1 MPGSM
6 PGASPAKWHLG
17 HTSWFF
23 ETFVLMREG
32 VLMREDVL
40 ARDGTGYCPPHPEYQ
55 EVFGVSAAGGDRR
68 LRRVRGLLSRPT
80 VAEVFD
86 YRRQVDDGVAELLE
100 GELPDEIREIVL
112 LGLHHEQQHQE
123 RLLIDL
129 KHLFSLNP
137 LTPAY
142 RQAADETRGGEA
154 SPLRFVSFAGG
165 TLPFGHQGAGFAYDN
180 ERPRHQ
186 RLVEPF
192 QLASR
197 LITNGEYLEFV
208 AEGGYREAS
217 LWLSDGWD
225 ARVAGDWEAPLYW
238 VRQGDDFAEFSL
250 GGLLPLAL
258 DAPVIHLSYFEADAF
273 ARWREAR
280 LPTEFE
286 WESAAAHRPVAGTL
300 LENGG
305 LRPSPAPRGTRLGGS
320 GPGGSGPA
328 PVVGRAPS
336 SSSGTP
342 GSGRRAPTSPTRG
355 SGRRGSSAN
364 RPASPCPAGW
374 CSAADPASPR
384 LPTSAPP
391 TATSSGQT
399 PAGTRRG
406 SGSPATG
413 RGAGRMYTPS
423 HVTRHSCDN
432 AGPLVSNRAPRF
444 VAPALI
450 PIGTG
455 VDDYLCNWSVRPAR
469 SISPL

>member
-1 MPGSM
+1 MTPAGTPSGTLSKTRSALLEAFRRVRRQTTELVAPLAIEDYVVGSMM

-23 ETFVLMREG
+23 ETFVLTREG
-32 VLMREDVL
+32 VLS
-40 ARDGTGYCPPHPEYQ
+40 RDGTGYCPPHPEYQ
-55 EVFGVSAAGGDRR
+55 EVFGVSAAGGGRH

-100 GELPDEIREIVL
+100 GELPDEVGEIVL

-142 RQAADETRGGEA
+142 RQAEDETRGGEA

-286 WESAAAHRPVAGTL
+286 WEAAAANRPLAGTF

-305 LRPSPAPRGTRLGGS
+305 LRPSPAPRGTRPGGS
-320 GPGGSGPA
+320 GPGPGGRSGPVQLFGDA
-328 PVVGRAPS
+328 WEWTASAYLPYPRFRPTGVFGQ
-336 SSSGTP
+336 SSGKSM
-342 GSGRRAPTSPTRG
+342 SGRMVLRG
-355 SGRRGSSAN
+355 GSCFT
-364 RPASPCPAGW
+364 PASHLRATYRHVLRPDARWHAAG
-374 CSAADPASPR
+374 
-384 LPTSAPP
+384 
-391 TATSSGQT
+391 
-399 PAGTRRG
+399 
-406 SGSPATG
+406 
-413 RGAGRMYTPS
+413 
-423 HVTRHSCDN
+423 
-432 AGPLVSNRAPRF
+432 
-444 VAPALI
+444 
-450 PIGTG
+450 
-455 VDDYLCNWSVRPAR
+455 VRIAR
-469 SISPL
+469 DG

>member
-1 MPGSM
+1 MLEAYRRVRRQTTELAAPLAIEDYVVGSM
-6 PGASPAKWHLG
+6 VGSIPGASPAKWHLG

-23 ETFVLMREG
+23 ETFVLGREG
-32 VLMREDVL
+32 VLP
-40 ARDGTGYCPPHPEYQ
+40 RDGTAYSPSPPEYQ
-55 EVFGVSAAGGDRR
+55 EVFGVSAAAGGRG

-86 YRRQVDDGVAELLE
+86 YRRRVDDGVAELLE
-100 GELPDEIREIVL
+100 GELPDEIGEIVL

-142 RQAADETRGGEA
+142 RRAEDETRGGET

-165 TLPFGHQGAGFAYDN
+165 TLPFGHQGTGFAYDD

-238 VRQGDDFAEFSL
+238 VRQDGDRFAEFSL

-258 DAPVIHLSYFEADAF
+258 DAPVIHLSYFEAGAF

-286 WESAAAHRPVAGTL
+286 WESAAADRPLAGTF

-305 LRPSPAPRGTRLGGS
+305 LRPSPAPRGNR
-320 GPGGSGPA
+320 PGGSGPSPGGRSG
-328 PVVGRAPS
+328 PVQLFGDAWEWTASAYLPYPRFRPS
-336 SSSGTP
+336 GVFGQSSGKSM
-342 GSGRRAPTSPTRG
+342 SGRMVLRG
-355 SGRRGSSAN
+355 GSCFT
-364 RPASPCPAGW
+364 PASHLRATYRHVLRPDARWHAAG
-374 CSAADPASPR
+374 
-384 LPTSAPP
+384 
-391 TATSSGQT
+391 
-399 PAGTRRG
+399 
-406 SGSPATG
+406 
-413 RGAGRMYTPS
+413 
-423 HVTRHSCDN
+423 
-432 AGPLVSNRAPRF
+432 
-444 VAPALI
+444 
-450 PIGTG
+450 
-455 VDDYLCNWSVRPAR
+455 VRIAR
-469 SISPL
+469 DG

>member
-1 MPGSM
+1 MTPAGTPSGTFSETRSELLEAFRRIRRQTTELVAPLAIEDYVVGSM

-23 ETFVLMREG
+23 ETFVLAREG
-32 VLMREDVL
+32 VLTREGVL
-40 ARDGTGYCPPHPEYQ
+40 GRDGTGYSPPHPEYQ
-55 EVFGVSAAGGDRR
+55 EVFGVSAAGGGRH

-137 LTPAY
+137 LYPAY

-165 TLPFGHQGAGFAYDN
+165 TLPFGHQGAEFAYDN
-180 ERPRHQ
+180 ERPRHE

-225 ARVAGDWEAPLYW
+225 AKVAGDWEAPLYW
-238 VRQGDDFAEFSL
+238 VGQGDGFAEFSL

-286 WESAAAHRPVAGTL
+286 WEAVAANRPLAGTF
-300 LENGG
+300 LESGG
-305 LRPSPAPRGTRLGGS
+305 LRPSPAPRGTRPGRS
-320 GPGGSGPA
+320 GPGGSGPGPGGRSG
-328 PVVGRAPS
+328 PVQLFGDAWEWTASAYLPYPRFRPS
-336 SSSGTP
+336 GVFGQSSGKSM
-342 GSGRRAPTSPTRG
+342 SGRMVLRG
-355 SGRRGSSAN
+355 GSCFT
-364 RPASPCPAGW
+364 PASHLRATYRHVLRPDARWHAAG
-374 CSAADPASPR
+374 
-384 LPTSAPP
+384 
-391 TATSSGQT
+391 
-399 PAGTRRG
+399 
-406 SGSPATG
+406 
-413 RGAGRMYTPS
+413 
-423 HVTRHSCDN
+423 
-432 AGPLVSNRAPRF
+432 
-444 VAPALI
+444 
-450 PIGTG
+450 
-455 VDDYLCNWSVRPAR
+455 VRIAR
-469 SISPL
+469 DG